1 MGRKQILVVEDNE
14 LNREI
19 LCAILKESYQVL
31 QAENGQAALALL
43 RRQGEEISLILLD
56 VVMPKMDGYTL
67 LDILRGDPVLSSI
80 PVIVTTQSNS
90 EEDEVTALSRGATD
104 FVPKPY
110 RPQVILH
117 RVASLINLRENA
129 AIVNLLQYDRLTGV
143 YTREFFYRKLRER
156 LDANPDKSYCIVC
169 ANVENF
175 KLFNDTFG
183 VREGDRLL
191 RAIADILR
199 KMAGKENFCGRFRA
213 DRFLFLQEADPRWLT
228 GEGKELEPEVLNHK
242 VTFRWGVYEI
252 TDRNVQVEQMC
263 DRVLLAAHSIKGKYN
278 QFLAVYDDALRAKLL
293 REQAISDAMEPAL
306 ANEEFLVYLQP
317 KYSLKQG
324 CIAGAEAL
332 VRWIHPQWGF
342 MSPGEFIPLF
352 EKNGFIPRLDRY
364 MWDKVCRL
372 LGRWKREGHPMIPIS
387 VNVSR
392 ADIFQQDL
400 VKTLTGLTEKYG
412 VEPKYLHLEITESAY
427 VDNASRIVETLK
439 ELRQLAASGYREVV
453 LSAISLPSYG
463 LDTGTNLVELVE
475 KCAQVEGI
483 ERIRLGSLDP
493 DMLTPEFIT
502 RLAAVEK
509 LCPQF
514 HLSLQSGCTS
524 TLRRMR
530 RVYTA
535 EQYAQVVDQI
545 RATYGERPVSF
556 TTDCI
561 CGFPG
566 ETQADFEES
575 CAFLKKIGFLKVH
588 VFPYSRRSGTP
599 AYDFPAQVH
608 EREKQARSRE
618 MNALAEEIRRE
629 VLAAHVGTEDEV
641 LLETPLSE
649 TLFTGYTRLYIPVVV
664 SAPGHKSGEIVH
676 VRLGEYDGERVRA
689 ALC

>member
-67 LDILRGDPVLSSI
+67 LDVLRGDPVLSSI

-90 EEDEVTALSRGATD
+90 EEDEVTALSHGATD

-199 KMAGKENFCGRFRA
+199 KTAGKENFCGRFRA

-317 KYSLKQG
+317 KYSLKRG

-372 LGRWKREGHPMIPIS
+372 LGQWKREGHPMIPIS

-427 VDNASRIVETLK
+427 VDNASRIVEKLK
-439 ELRQLAASGYREVV
+439 ELRQLGFPIEMDDFGSGYSSLNMLGQLRMDV
-453 LSAISLPSYG
+453 LKLDMQFVRNETGKPEDRSILRDIVTMGHRLG
-463 LDTGTNLVELVE
+463 LGIVAEGAETQQ
-475 KCAQVEGI
+475 QVE
-483 ERIRLGSLDP
+483 RLK
-493 DMLTPEFIT
+493 
-502 RLAAVEK
+502 AAGCDYVQGYFFAKPMPVE
-509 LCPQF
+509 Q
-514 HLSLQSGCTS
+514 
-524 TLRRMR
+524 
-530 RVYTA
+530 
-535 EQYAQVVDQI
+535 
-545 RATYGERPVSF
+545 
-556 TTDCI
+556 
-561 CGFPG
+561 
-566 ETQADFEES
+566 FEEYW
-575 CAFLKKIGFLKVH
+575 K
-588 VFPYSRRSGTP
+588 
-599 AYDFPAQVH
+599 AQ
-608 EREKQARSRE
+608 
-618 MNALAEEIRRE
+618 NY
-629 VLAAHVGTEDEV
+629 AHVQPEEN
-641 LLETPLSE
+641 
-649 TLFTGYTRLYIPVVV
+649 
-664 SAPGHKSGEIVH
+664 
-676 VRLGEYDGERVRA
+676 
-689 ALC
+689 

>member
-90 EEDEVTALSRGATD
+90 EEDEVTALSHGATD

-191 RAIADILR
+191 RAIAEILR

-213 DRFLFLQEADPRWLT
+213 DRFLFLQEAAPRWLT

-263 DRVLLAAHSIKGKYN
+263 DRVILAAHSIKGKYN

-372 LGRWKREGHPMIPIS
+372 LGQWKREGHPMIPIS
-387 VNVSR
+387 VNISR
-392 ADIFQQDL
+392 ADIFRQDL

-427 VDNASRIVETLK
+427 VDNASQIVEKLK
-439 ELRQLAASGYREVV
+439 ELRQLGFPIEMDDFGSGYSSLNMLGQLRLDV
-453 LSAISLPSYG
+453 LKLDMQFVRNETDKPEDRSILRDIVTMGHRLG
-463 LDTGTNLVELVE
+463 LGIVAEGAETQQ
-475 KCAQVEGI
+475 QVE
-483 ERIRLGSLDP
+483 RLKAAGCDYVQGYFFAKPMPLD
-493 DMLTPEFIT
+493 
-502 RLAAVEK
+502 
-509 LCPQF
+509 Q
-514 HLSLQSGCTS
+514 
-524 TLRRMR
+524 
-530 RVYTA
+530 
-535 EQYAQVVDQI
+535 
-545 RATYGERPVSF
+545 
-556 TTDCI
+556 
-561 CGFPG
+561 
-566 ETQADFEES
+566 FEEHW
-575 CAFLKKIGFLKVH
+575 K
-588 VFPYSRRSGTP
+588 
-599 AYDFPAQVH
+599 AQ
-608 EREKQARSRE
+608 
-618 MNALAEEIRRE
+618 NY
-629 VLAAHVGTEDEV
+629 AHVLPEEN
-641 LLETPLSE
+641 
-649 TLFTGYTRLYIPVVV
+649 
-664 SAPGHKSGEIVH
+664 
-676 VRLGEYDGERVRA
+676 
-689 ALC
+689 

>member
-199 KMAGKENFCGRFRA
+199 KTAGKENFCGRFRA
-213 DRFLFLQEADPRWLT
+213 DRFLFLQEADPRWLPC
-228 GEGKELEPEVLNHK
+228 EGKDLAPEVLNHK

-252 TDRNVQVEQMC
+252 TDRTVQVEQMC

-306 ANEEFLVYLQP
+306 ANEKFLVYLQP

-427 VDNASRIVETLK
+427 VNNASRIVEKLK
-439 ELRQLAASGYREVV
+439 ELRQLGFPIEMDDFGSGYSSLNMLGQLRMDV
-453 LSAISLPSYG
+453 LKLDMQFVRNETGKPEDRSILRDIVTMGHRLG
-463 LDTGTNLVELVE
+463 LGIVAEGAETQQ
-475 KCAQVEGI
+475 QVE
-483 ERIRLGSLDP
+483 RLK
-493 DMLTPEFIT
+493 
-502 RLAAVEK
+502 AAGCDYVQGYFFAKPMPVE
-509 LCPQF
+509 Q
-514 HLSLQSGCTS
+514 
-524 TLRRMR
+524 
-530 RVYTA
+530 
-535 EQYAQVVDQI
+535 
-545 RATYGERPVSF
+545 
-556 TTDCI
+556 
-561 CGFPG
+561 
-566 ETQADFEES
+566 FEEHW
-575 CAFLKKIGFLKVH
+575 K
-588 VFPYSRRSGTP
+588 
-599 AYDFPAQVH
+599 AQ
-608 EREKQARSRE
+608 
-618 MNALAEEIRRE
+618 NY
-629 VLAAHVGTEDEV
+629 AHVLPE
-641 LLETPLSE
+641 
-649 TLFTGYTRLYIPVVV
+649 
-664 SAPGHKSGEIVH
+664 KN
-676 VRLGEYDGERVRA
+676 
-689 ALC
+689 

>member
-56 VVMPKMDGYTL
+56 VVMPKMDGYAL

-90 EEDEVTALSRGATD
+90 EEDEVTALSHGATD

-199 KMAGKENFCGRFRA
+199 KTAGKENFCGRFRA
-213 DRFLFLQEADPRWLT
+213 DRFLFLQEADPRWLI

-306 ANEEFLVYLQP
+306 ANGEFLVYLQP
-317 KYSLKQG
+317 KYSLKRG

-372 LGRWKREGHPMIPIS
+372 LGQWKREGHPMIPIS

-427 VDNASRIVETLK
+427 VDNADRIVEKLK
-439 ELRQLAASGYREVV
+439 ELRQLGFPIEMDDFGSGYSSLNMLGQLRMDV
-453 LSAISLPSYG
+453 LKLDMQFVRNETGKPEDRSILRDIVTMGHRLG
-463 LDTGTNLVELVE
+463 LGIVAEGAETQQ
-475 KCAQVEGI
+475 QVE
-483 ERIRLGSLDP
+483 RLKAAGCDYVQGYFFAKPMPLD
-493 DMLTPEFIT
+493 
-502 RLAAVEK
+502 
-509 LCPQF
+509 Q
-514 HLSLQSGCTS
+514 
-524 TLRRMR
+524 
-530 RVYTA
+530 
-535 EQYAQVVDQI
+535 
-545 RATYGERPVSF
+545 
-556 TTDCI
+556 
-561 CGFPG
+561 
-566 ETQADFEES
+566 FEEHWK
-575 CAFLKKIGFLKVH
+575 AQN
-588 VFPYSRRSGTP
+588 Y
-599 AYDFPAQVH
+599 AYVLP
-608 EREKQARSRE
+608 
-618 MNALAEEIRRE
+618 EEN
-629 VLAAHVGTEDEV
+629 
-641 LLETPLSE
+641 
-649 TLFTGYTRLYIPVVV
+649 
-664 SAPGHKSGEIVH
+664 
-676 VRLGEYDGERVRA
+676 
-689 ALC
+689 

>member
-31 QAENGQAALALL
+31 QADNGQAALDLL

-67 LDILRGDPVLSSI
+67 LDTLREDPELSLI
-80 PVIVTTQSNS
+80 PVIVTTQSSS
-90 EEDEVTALSRGATD
+90 EEDEVTALSHGATD

-143 YTREFFYRKLRER
+143 YTGEFFYRKLREC
-156 LDANPDKSYCIVC
+156 LDANPDKSYYIVYV
-169 ANVENF
+169 NVENF

-183 VREGDRLL
+183 TREGDRLL
-191 RAIADILR
+191 RAIADLLR
-199 KMAGKENFCGRFRA
+199 KTAGKENFCGRLSA

-252 TDRNVQVEQMC
+252 TDRTIQVEQMC
-263 DRVLLAAHSIKGKYN
+263 DRARLAAQTIKGKYN
-278 QFLAVYDDALRAKLL
+278 QLLAVYDDALRAKLL

-352 EKNGFIPRLDRY
+352 EKNGFISRLDRY
-364 MWDKVCRL
+364 MWDKVCCL
-372 LGRWKREGHPMIPIS
+372 LGQWKREGHPMIPIS
-387 VNVSR
+387 VNISR

-427 VDNASRIVETLK
+427 VDNANRIVETLK
-439 ELRQLAASGYREVV
+439 ELRQLGFPIEMDDFGSGY
-453 LSAISLPSYG
+453 SSLNMLGQLRLDILKLDMQFVRNETGKPESRSILRDIVTMGHRLG
-463 LDTGTNLVELVE
+463 LGIVAEGAETQQ
-475 KCAQVEGI
+475 QVE
-483 ERIRLGSLDP
+483 RLKAAGCDYVQGYFFAKPMPLD
-493 DMLTPEFIT
+493 
-502 RLAAVEK
+502 
-509 LCPQF
+509 Q
-514 HLSLQSGCTS
+514 
-524 TLRRMR
+524 
-530 RVYTA
+530 
-535 EQYAQVVDQI
+535 
-545 RATYGERPVSF
+545 
-556 TTDCI
+556 
-561 CGFPG
+561 
-566 ETQADFEES
+566 FEEHWK
-575 CAFLKKIGFLKVH
+575 AQN
-588 VFPYSRRSGTP
+588 Y
-599 AYDFPAQVH
+599 AYVLP
-608 EREKQARSRE
+608 
-618 MNALAEEIRRE
+618 EEN
-629 VLAAHVGTEDEV
+629 
-641 LLETPLSE
+641 
-649 TLFTGYTRLYIPVVV
+649 
-664 SAPGHKSGEIVH
+664 
-676 VRLGEYDGERVRA
+676 
-689 ALC
+689 